1 MFNLVVIFCLF
12 GVIFCAPP
20 QQRIV
25 GGSPIDITQVPYQ
38 IAVGNATSIWCGG
51 SIISEKFI
59 VTAAHCFNDHDI
71 TTEGFLV
78 FVGMTKLNEI
88 NPSMAK
94 GIVSVH
100 VHPEYDRSTQSKDIA
115 IMELNDDL
123 NFNTKVKKIDL
134 PRFEEETPVN
144 AYGYASGWG
153 KLSENGPTSVNLQN
167 SSEG

>member
-1 MFNLVVIFCLF
+1 
-12 GVIFCAPP
+12 
-20 QQRIV
+20 
-25 GGSPIDITQVPYQ
+25 
-38 IAVGNATSIWCGG
+38 
-51 SIISEKFI
+51 
-59 VTAAHCFNDHDI
+59 
-71 TTEGFLV
+71 
-78 FVGMTKLNEI
+78 MTKLNEI

-153 KLSENGPTSVNLQN
+153 KLSENGPTSVNLQGVGLQFL
-167 SSEG
+167 SEDDCSGYGNFDSKYMQCAGSLEGTVDTCQVSFN